1 MRTFAEL
8 MPTKNNMFS
17 KLRSI
22 FPIYCSKKPNFKI
35 TKTVQQQQQQLQ
47 QSNNLLTTTTTTI
60 TTTTTT
66 INSNNNNH
74 LKLMWN
80 AT

>member
-8 MPTKNNMFS
+8 MPTKNNIFS

-35 TKTVQQQQQQLQ
+35 TKTVQQQQQLQ

-60 TTTTTT
+60 TNTTTT